1 MHLRHGTS
9 LLYTYFEVPNKSVS
23 VTFLILFFPTYLA
36 LLGPTRL
43 FIFGK
48 NSHLHCFLRDK
59 YKKNPT
65 YTALLRSTLLL
76 LSEKTSHLQGY

>member
-1 MHLRHGTS
+1 MIQMHETTTL
-9 LLYTYFEVPNKSVS
+9 K
-23 VTFLILFFPTYLA
+23 FLIRVLHYYSFFEFFPTYLA

-59 YKKNPT
+59 YEKIPT
-65 YTALLRSTLLL
+65 YMPLLRSTLLL